1 MSKGVLLKVNDSPLL
16 TRELPQRSARSI
28 KKLAMRRFYSRP
40 ENFNDRII
48 TLDTDETRHLRDV
61 LRLKTGDEV
70 SVFDGT
76 GHEYKCSITAIG
88 KKDSELALIE
98 EITPASPESP
108 FEITLASTVLNGE
121 KYDLIIQKSVELGVA
136 KLIPVQTI
144 RGDVKTKDADK
155 RLDRWRRIAME
166 ATKQCGRA
174 RLMEIAEPTAVEKLI
189 AETTESVV
197 MFSERDGTDFTAIKP
212 GKKITALIGPKGGW
226 DDSELELA
234 RASGISVVTLGGRI
248 LRAETA
254 AISLTTILQHRF
266 GDLN

>member
-1 MSKGVLLKVNDSPLL
+1 
-16 TRELPQRSARSI
+16 
-28 KKLAMRRFYSRP
+28 MRRFYTP
-40 ENFNDRII
+40 PKNFNGNVI

-70 SVFDGT
+70 SVFDGA
-76 GHEYKCSITAIG
+76 GREYKCSIAAIS
-88 KKDSELALIE
+88 KKNSELALIE

-121 KYDLIIQKSVELGVA
+121 KYDLIIQKSVELGVT
-136 KLIPVQTI
+136 KLIPLQTI
-144 RGDVKTKDADK
+144 RGDVKTKDAAK

-174 RLMEIAEPTAVEKLI
+174 RLMEIAEPTAFEKLI
-189 AETTESVV
+189 GETAETIV

-212 GKKITALIGPKGGW
+212 YKKITSLIGPKGGW
-226 DDSELELA
+226 DDSELDLA
-234 RASGISVVTLGGRI
+234 RAKGVSVVTLGGRI